1 MQNGKAFKT
10 LGKSNSYPLGWLLSK
25 KTENSKC
32 WWGWG
37 EIWTLVHCW
46 LECKMVK
53 LLWKTVCMALHLK
66 IKNRIIKWP
75 RNSTSDGYWI
85 EELKAEELKAES
97 QRDICIR
104 FKTALFTVAIT
115 RKQPRCPSV
124 DEWISKMSFMVYSG
138 ILLSFKKEGNSDT
151 CYSIEEPWKHEL
163 YHVR

>member
-1 MQNGKAFKT
+1 MNKVWVSWIFVHSYAFMQNGKAFKT

-97 QRDICIR
+97 QRDICTLMFI
-104 FKTALFTVAIT
+104 APSFTIAK
-115 RKQPRCPSV
+115 RWKQPKCWLTDKWIKEMRCIIHWNIIQS
-124 DEWISKMSFMVYSG
+124 
-138 ILLSFKKEGNSDT
+138 
-151 CYSIEEPWKHEL
+151 
-163 YHVR
+163 